1 MFYDA
6 VANTHGLA
14 VDPFKALVAPRPI
27 GWISTLGKNGVVNLA
42 PYSFFNA
49 VSEDPHFLMFG
60 SGGRKDSQRNAE
72 ETGEFVCSLATY
84 ELREAMNR
92 TSVQVAAD
100 VDEMQ
105 LVGLTPAPSRLV
117 APPRVKESPVAF
129 ECRYWRTIDLPGR
142 NGKPGTNAIVLGQV
156 IGIHIADEAI
166 VNGRVDVTR
175 LKPIARLGYGDYA
188 VVDEVFTLARSK
200 SRAL

>member
-1 MFYDA
+1 
-6 VANTHGLA
+6 V
-14 VDPFKALVAPRPI
+14 
-27 GWISTLGKNGVVNLA
+27 
-42 PYSFFNA
+42 
-49 VSEDPHFLMFG
+49 MFG

-92 TSVQVAAD
+92 TSAPVAPD
-100 VDEMQ
+100 VDEMK
-105 LVGLTPAPSRLV
+105 LVGLTPALSRLV

-142 NGKPGTNAIVLGQV
+142 NGNPGTNAIVLGQV

-188 VVDEVFTLARSK
+188 VVDEVFTLSRPK

>member
-1 MFYDA
+1 
-6 VANTHGLA
+6 VADWL
-14 VDPFKALVAPRPI
+14 DF
-27 GWISTLGKNGVVNLA
+27 
-42 PYSFFNA
+42 
-49 VSEDPHFLMFG
+49 
-60 SGGRKDSQRNAE
+60 DSQRNAE
-72 ETGEFVCSLATY
+72 ETGDFVCSLATY

-92 TSVQVAAD
+92 TSAPVAPD

-129 ECRYWRTIDLPGR
+129 ECRYWRTIELPGR
-142 NGKPGTNAIVLGQV
+142 NGKPGMNAIVLGQV

-166 VNGRVDVTR
+166 VNGRVDVTK

-188 VVDEVFTLARSK
+188 VVDEVFALARPR

>member
-6 VANTHGLA
+6 FANTHGLA
-14 VDPFKALVAPRPI
+14 IDPFKALVASRPI

-72 ETGEFVCSLATY
+72 ETGDFVCSLATY
-84 ELREAMNR
+84 ELREATNR
-92 TSVQVAAD
+92 TSAPVAPD

-105 LVGLTPAPSRLV
+105 LVGSAPSRLV

-129 ECRYWRTIDLPGR
+129 ECRYWRTIELPGR
-142 NGKPGTNAIVLGQV
+142 NGKPGMNAIVLGQV

-166 VNGRVDVTR
+166 VNGRVDVTK

-188 VVDEVFTLARSK
+188 VIDEVFTLARPK